1 MNFFISYVKS
11 NIKWI
16 LSFLLCEGI
25 LFTLMVMNG
34 NPWEEVCYAVF
45 LGVFLLVLVFFAD
58 GIGRWKRYRKL
69 LEMEYSVAFSLERM
83 ENPQDILEQ
92 EYQKL
97 LSILFEE
104 KLRQENG
111 ALEMQR
117 EMREYYAMWVH
128 QIKTPIS
135 ALKLLLQEKGPVGEM
150 EEELRELFFIEQYV
164 EMVLSYARLESESTD
179 FVMSSVE
186 LDEVLRNSVRKYA
199 RMFVHKKISL
209 EYEGTSEV
217 VLSDKKWL
225 QFVTEQILS
234 NAIKYTSKGKINI
247 SVKKEGTKHIFLVIA
262 DTGIGIREEDLP
274 RICEKGYTGYNG
286 HAHRRST
293 GIGLYLVNRIR
304 KKLGHSLNIYSREG
318 EGTEVVIGFVLA
330 DTEE

>member
-1 MNFFISYVKS
+1 MKFIVSYVKS
-11 NIKWI
+11 TLKWFWA
-16 LSFLLCEGI
+16 FLFCEGI
-25 LFTLMVMNG
+25 LFVLMVSNK
-34 NPWEEVCYAVF
+34 NPWEEVCYAVLLGGF
-45 LGVFLLVLVFFAD
+45 LLALVFLTD

-69 LEMEYSVAFSLERM
+69 LEMEYSVAFSLGPMDSPEDM
-83 ENPQDILEQ
+83 LEE

>member
-1 MNFFISYVKS
+1 
-11 NIKWI
+11 
-16 LSFLLCEGI
+16 
-25 LFTLMVMNG
+25 
-34 NPWEEVCYAVF
+34 
-45 LGVFLLVLVFFAD
+45 
-58 GIGRWKRYRKL
+58 
-69 LEMEYSVAFSLERM
+69 EYSVAFSLGPMDSPEDM
-83 ENPQDILEQ
+83 LEE

-304 KKLGHSLNIYSREG
+304 KKLGHSLSIYSREG

>member
-1 MNFFISYVKS
+1 MKFIVSYVKS
-11 NIKWI
+11 TLKWFWA
-16 LSFLLCEGI
+16 FLFCEGI
-25 LFTLMVMNG
+25 LFVLMVSNK
-34 NPWEEVCYAVF
+34 NPWEEVCYAVLLGGF
-45 LGVFLLVLVFFAD
+45 LLALVFLTD
-58 GIGRWKRYRKL
+58 GVGRWKRYRKL
-69 LEMEYSVAFSLERM
+69 LEMEYSVAFSLGPMDSPEDM
-83 ENPQDILEQ
+83 LEE

-304 KKLGHSLNIYSREG
+304 KKLGHSLSIYSREG

>member
-1 MNFFISYVKS
+1 MKFFISYVKS
-11 NIKWI
+11 NIKWFW
-16 LSFLLCEGI
+16 SFLFCEGI
-25 LFTLMVMNG
+25 FFVLMISNR

-45 LGVFLLVLVFFAD
+45 LGVFLLVLVFLVD
-58 GIGRWKRYRKL
+58 GIGKWRHYRKL
-69 LEMEYSVAFSLERM
+69 LEMEYSVAFSLESM
-83 ENPQDILEQ
+83 AQPEDMLEE
-92 EYQKL
+92 EYQTL
-97 LSILFEE
+97 LQILFEE

-135 ALKLLLQEKGPVGEM
+135 ALKLLLQEKSPVGEM
-150 EEELRELFFIEQYV
+150 EEELREVFFIEQYV

-179 FVMSSVE
+179 FVMASVE
-186 LDEVLRNSVRKYA
+186 LDEVIRSSVRKYA

-209 EYEGTSEV
+209 EYEGTDEA

-234 NAIKYTSKGKINI
+234 NAIKYTSKGKISIYFNR
-247 SVKKEGTKHIFLVIA
+247 EGSKRLFLIIE

-286 HAHRRST
+286 HSHRRST
-293 GIGLYLVNRIR
+293 GIGLYLVNRIL
-304 KKLGHSLNIYSREG
+304 KKLGHSFSVTSREG
-318 EGTEVVIGFVLA
+318 EGTRVCIGFA
-330 DTEE
+330 MKEE